1 MPLSAILLA
10 LVAPLAQTPTQSVP
24 VQNNPAEPVA
34 ESSAVPTAEE
44 LHAFAESDTRM
55 TLPVRIG
62 DSGPYDFIVDTGSE
76 RSVISRELA
85 NALGLLPGRN
95 VRISAIASRATA
107 ATVIIPSI
115 AVGSL
120 GGVGIEAPALD
131 QQNIGAPGLLGL
143 DTLQDRALT
152 IDFDRREMS
161 VASAIKGKKIKDKG
175 HDDDIVIQAK
185 SVFGQLVLTD
195 AFYRGHRVRVVLDTG
210 SSVSVGNLAFRKLVA
225 PGNLSPVSLLSVTGA
240 RLVAN
245 YTFVPEILVASIAFK
260 NLPMA
265 FADAPVFTR
274 LGLVKRPAMLLGMD
288 ALRMFRR
295 VQIDFANRR
304 ISMSLPRDLNS
315 VGRAPR
321 S

>member
-1 MPLSAILLA
+1 MSLPAILLA
-10 LVAPLAQTPTQSVP
+10 LVAPLAQTPTEGAPAQSVP
-24 VQNNPAEPVA
+24 AAPAA
-34 ESSAVPTAEE
+34 EASIAPTAEE
-44 LHAFAESDTRM
+44 VHAFADTDTRM

-62 DSGPYDFIVDTGSE
+62 ESGPYNFIVDTGSE

-85 NALGLLPGRN
+85 NSLGLLPGRN
-95 VRISAIASRATA
+95 VRISAIASRAIA

-131 QQNIGAPGLLGL
+131 RQNIGAPGLLGL
-143 DTLQDRALT
+143 DTLQGRVLT
-152 IDFDRREMS
+152 IDFDRNEMS
-161 VASAIKGKKIKDKG
+161 VAPAIKGKKVKEKTN
-175 HDDDIVIQAK
+175 DDEIVIQAK
-185 SVFGQLVLTD
+185 SVLGQLVLTD

-225 PGNLSPVSLLSVTGA
+225 PANLSPVSLLSVTGA
-240 RLVAN
+240 RLLAN
-245 YTFVPEILVASIAFK
+245 YTFVPQIKVGTIAFD

-295 VQIDFANRR
+295 VEIDFANRR
-304 ISMSLPRDLNS
+304 IIMSLPKN
-315 VGRAPR
+315 VKGGGRV